1 MLELLFTILMFVVF
15 GKILIFALKA
25 TWGISKILV
34 SVVLLPLVLIMLV
47 FSGLIVLAL
56 PILIIVGIVSLFTL
70 HD

>member
-34 SVVLLPLVLIMLV
+34 SVVLLPLVLIILV

-56 PILIIVGIVSLFTL
+56 PILIIVGIVSVFTL